1 MAIACKIPAQVSHIF
16 NFMKAIGNPQ
26 IAPFVAQ
33 ILKLVGGI
41 LILSFLLDFIIL
53 AFPAQPRDGLWQIGF
68 ATAMVDR
75 GITPMIG
82 LALLL
87 IGYWLY
93 DRTDNALTKPPLWL
107 SLKFWALLLSSLLG
121 LLFLL
126 VIPFHINNVTQESN
140 RAVERINRDSTQA
153 EAQLQAQLDQL
164 QAQLGD
170 EKNRAQLE
178 NQKNQFKAQVTALL
192 ENEQLYQQ
200 AIKSDRTPPEQKK
213 LLQEFKANPKALETY
228 LAQQTDPVALGK
240 EKLDE
245 LQQQKQ
251 RAQSQARQESLQA
264 SLRMAIRGL
273 LIAIGY
279 IAIGWMGLRNML
291 SASKP
296 V

>member
-1 MAIACKIPAQVSHIF
+1 
-16 NFMKAIGNPQ
+16 MKAIGNPQ
-26 IAPFVAQ
+26 LTPIVAQ

-53 AFPAQPRDGLWQIGF
+53 AFPAQPRDGLWQISF

-87 IGYWLY
+87 IGYWLH
-93 DRTDNALTKPPLWL
+93 DKNDNALTKPPLWL
-107 SLKFWALLLSSLLG
+107 SLKFWVLLFSSLLG

-140 RAVERINRDSTQA
+140 RAVERINLDSTQA

-164 QAQLGD
+164 QSQLGN
-170 EKNRAQLE
+170 EQNRAQLE
-178 NQKNQFKAQVTALL
+178 EQKNQFKDQVTALL
-192 ENEQLYQQ
+192 QNEQLYQQ
-200 AIKSDRTPPEQKK
+200 AIKSDRTPAAQKK
-213 LLQEFKANPKALETY
+213 LLQEFKANPQALEKY

-240 EKLDE
+240 ERLEE

-251 RAQSQARQESLQA
+251 QAQSQARLEAVQS
-264 SLRMAIRGL
+264 SLRMAIRSL
-273 LIAIGY
+273 LIAIGF

-291 SASKP
+291 SANKSA
-296 V
+296 

>member
-1 MAIACKIPAQVSHIF
+1 M
-16 NFMKAIGNPQ
+16 
-26 IAPFVAQ
+26 APFVAQ
-33 ILKLVGGI
+33 LLKLIGGI

-93 DRTDNALTKPPLWL
+93 DRSDNALTKPPLWL

-126 VIPFHINNVTQESN
+126 VIPFHINNVNQESA
-140 RAVERINRDSTQA
+140 RAVERIERDSTQA
-153 EAQLQAQLDQL
+153 EAQLQSQLDQL

-192 ENEQLYQQ
+192 QNEQLYQQ

-213 LLQEFKANPKALETY
+213 LLQEFKANPQALEKY
-228 LAQQTDPVALGK
+228 LAQQSDPVTLGK
-240 EKLDE
+240 ERLDE

-251 RAQSQARQESLQA
+251 KAQSQARLEALQ
-264 SLRMAIRGL
+264 SSIRMAIRGL

-279 IAIGWMGLRNML
+279 IAIGWTGLRNML

>member
-1 MAIACKIPAQVSHIF
+1 
-16 NFMKAIGNPQ
+16 MKAIGNPQ
-26 IAPFVAQ
+26 IAPFIAQ

-41 LILSFLLDFIIL
+41 LILSFLLDFVIL

-87 IGYWLY
+87 TGYWLF
-93 DRTDNALTKPPLWL
+93 DRSDNALTKPPLWL

-126 VIPFHINNVTQESN
+126 VIPFHINNVNQESTK
-140 RAVERINRDSTQA
+140 AVERIDRDSTQA

-192 ENEQLYQQ
+192 QNEQLYQQ

-213 LLQEFKANPKALETY
+213 LLQEFKANPQALEKY
-228 LAQQTDPVALGK
+228 LAAQTDPVALGK

-251 RAQSQARQESLQA
+251 KAQSQAKQEALQ
-264 SLRMAIRGL
+264 SSIRMAIRSL

-291 SASKP
+291 STSKS